1 MRYVKRIWNDCI
13 TEVVE
18 DLLIASIFA
27 VTSGI
32 AVAVVIWP
40 LAP

>member
-1 MRYVKRIWNDCI
+1 MRYVKRIWSDCI

-18 DLLIASIFA
+18 DLVIASIFA
-27 VTSGI
+27 ITSGI

-40 LAP
+40 LAS